1 MNASYR
7 ASLPSGVSIG
17 SFEPLFELGRG
28 GMGTAL
34 LARAVGVA
42 GFERLVVIKRLH
54 PHMLDRVEA
63 VNRFLDEARV
73 AAHIRHANVVA
84 THLVGTDEDGH
95 FLVLDYVE
103 GASLEELVD
112 RVALKRNA
120 IPPPIVLRIGLD
132 ALAGLHA
139 AHEARDTSGQRLEL
153 LHRDVSIQ
161 NVLVGRDGVAR
172 VSDFGI
178 AKSAIASVQTDK
190 QYIVGKLMYLP
201 PEYLRREAVGP
212 DFDVYSLGLTLWIA
226 LAGTTPWPED
236 DDAKM
241 VTQILINGVPRIS
254 TVMSV
259 APQLDDLLAKACA
272 MNRADRFPSAR
283 AMMDAIEHIGRHTG
297 WLASHAEVSD
307 FVESLMGAD
316 LKEREK
322 RVTRRLKAGTDP
334 ELPIPLR
341 KPVHTPGNEDV
352 TEEVIPVV
360 KPRPLWPFVLGAL
373 VLLGFLCTWLLVKAS
388 TPVQA
393 EPSPPPPAPTPSAAG
408 LEIPTAPPAPTPSVA
423 PAPSAVSAP
432 ERPQKPK
439 TIARPVSAPTPA
451 PTPQP
456 APTATATSDG
466 ISKKNPYRK

>member
-1 MNASYR
+1 
-7 ASLPSGVSIG
+7 
-17 SFEPLFELGRG
+17 
-28 GMGTAL
+28 
-34 LARAVGVA
+34 
-42 GFERLVVIKRLH
+42 
-54 PHMLDRVEA
+54 
-63 VNRFLDEARV
+63 
-73 AAHIRHANVVA
+73 
-84 THLVGTDEDGH
+84 
-95 FLVLDYVE
+95 
-103 GASLEELVD
+103 
-112 RVALKRNA
+112 
-120 IPPPIVLRIGLD
+120 
-132 ALAGLHA
+132 
-139 AHEARDTSGQRLEL
+139 
-153 LHRDVSIQ
+153 
-161 NVLVGRDGVAR
+161 
-172 VSDFGI
+172 
-178 AKSAIASVQTDK
+178 
-190 QYIVGKLMYLP
+190 
-201 PEYLRREAVGP
+201 
-212 DFDVYSLGLTLWIA
+212 
-226 LAGTTPWPED
+226 
-236 DDAKM
+236 
-241 VTQILINGVPRIS
+241 
-254 TVMSV
+254 
-259 APQLDDLLAKACA
+259 
-272 MNRADRFPSAR
+272 
-283 AMMDAIEHIGRHTG
+283 MMDAIEHIGRHTG